1 VILTVEKKQLA
12 PDVTV
17 LEMTGRIIM
26 GNNSRD
32 VELKLAEVLHD
43 NARKIIFDLTGVT
56 IIDSTGIGILVLCQ
70 GKIHQEGGALHIA
83 GACDFVKGVFKM
95 TSVDKLIQMY
105 PTVAEAAAAF

>member
-1 VILTVEKKQLA
+1 MILTIEKKQIP
-12 PDVTV
+12 PDITV

-32 VELKLAEVLHD
+32 VELTLGQVLHD
-43 NARKIIFDLTGVT
+43 NAKKIIFDLSGVT

-70 GKIHQEGGALHIA
+70 GKIVKEGGALHIA
-83 GACDFVKGVFKM
+83 GITDFVKDVFKM
-95 TSVDKLIQMY
+95 TSVDKLIHIY

>member
-1 VILTVEKKQLA
+1 MILTVEKKQLA

-32 VELKLAEVLHD
+32 VELKLAEILHD
-43 NARKIIFDLTGVT
+43 NGKKIIFDLSGVT
-56 IIDSTGIGILVLCQ
+56 IIDSTGIGILVLCK
-70 GKIHQEGGALHIA
+70 GKIEKEGGKLHVA
-83 GACDFVKGVFKM
+83 GAAEFVKDVFKM